1 MHETYNLP
9 DAAKAHLEN
18 GGRVFV
24 VDEEH
29 VITILRPDG
38 TVYRSEYEGE
48 PQRQSSRQ
56 DALEI
61 AKGFANLS
69 VDNPFVVGWDDET

>member
-1 MHETYNLP
+1 MFDEYNLP
-9 DAAKAHLEN
+9 DAAKARLAI
-18 GGRVFV
+18 GDRVFI
-24 VDEEH
+24 VDEEN

-56 DALEI
+56 AALEI

-69 VDNPFVVGWDDET
+69 EDNPFVVGWDDEA